1 MKNKKTLISEMERIK
16 EIIGV
21 QLITEGVAAKSID
34 DALDYIVKKIPRDPN
49 GFTNPVNNAIN
60 SLKGK
65 INTAIS
71 QGTSIQIGNVIDD
84 LVTIA
89 SRGDNAMIIGSELQ
103 KVYPEVGDIV
113 NAWVRNNKEKVGTL
127 SDSQLRTELENVL
140 IQHYTPS
147 VGNLPGALNIYKKGW
162 KIMLNDQ
169 YLLRLREI
177 ESLGKTIVTKLS
189 PDAMDLWWTL
199 IKNRMT
205 TADALQKQF
214 KNVSEQA
221 LRKMEQPT
229 DLSNPYAMTE
239 NIMPELKEM
248 FAIMA
253 SSKKKFSHQPVLDEW
268 FKGTFFQSNPQLR
281 QKFES
286 FVANSESG
294 YKELNDLLMSN
305 TNSKLMSKKSFE
317 EWLKRYRSIWP
328 FKIPPKGS
336 WNIFNTDIDFA
347 RVAGFILTKRAASLM
362 DINRYLIQHGTSE
375 GSRKLVMTQ
384 VLLIFVIFPL
394 LESWYY
400 AGLQWTENTL
410 NDIRPDNWDR
420 FDFVDRVDNVAEQYT
435 KILTGSEKL
444 GALVGGAYNLFDLIT
459 YANDVGE
466 FIYKWFFGGDPP
478 GEQTKQYKKR
488 AKAQAA
494 AFGPDVQYIIEHGK
508 VPPGAK
514 TNVKDTPIRVTS
526 TNSKTTA

>member
-16 EIIGV
+16 EIMGV
-21 QLITEGVAAKSID
+21 QLITEGVVAKSID
-34 DALDYIVKKIPRDPN
+34 DALNYILERVPRAPIND
-49 GFTNPVNNAIN
+49 PVN
-60 SLKGK
+60 
-65 INTAIS
+65 TALNNLRSKLNIAKS
-71 QGTSIQIGNVIDD
+71 QGRSVRIGDVIDD
-84 LVTIA
+84 LTMIA
-89 SRGDNAMIIGSELQ
+89 SKSDNAMILGAELR
-103 KVYPEVGDIV
+103 KVYPEVDQIV
-113 NAWVRNNKEKVGTL
+113 EAWGRNNQDKIGTL
-127 SDSQLRTELENVL
+127 SDSQLRTELETLLTSHYSNAPGFNNSAL
-140 IQHYTPS
+140 I
-147 VGNLPGALNIYKKGW
+147 LYKKGW
-162 KIMLNDQ
+162 NIMFNDQ
-169 YLLRLREI
+169 YLLRLRDI
-177 ESLGKTIVTKLS
+177 ESLGKTIATKLS
-189 PDAMDLWWTL
+189 PDAWNLLKTL
-199 IKNRMT
+199 INNRKT
-205 TADALQKQF
+205 TAEALQKQF
-214 KNVSEQA
+214 KSVSERA

-229 DLSNPYAMTE
+229 DLSDPYAMTE
-239 NIMPELKEM
+239 SIMPELKEM

-253 SSKKKFSHQPVLDEW
+253 SSKKVFSHQPMLDEW
-268 FKGTFFQSNPQLR
+268 FKGTFFQAEPRLR

-286 FVANSESG
+286 FVANSEYG
-294 YKELNDLLMSN
+294 YKELYDLLMSDN
-305 TNSKLMSKKSFE
+305 NSKWVSKKAVE

-328 FKIPPKGS
+328 FRIPPKGS
-336 WNIFNTDIDFA
+336 WNIFNTDIDFS

-375 GSRKLVMTQ
+375 GSKRLIMTQ

-400 AGLQWTENTL
+400 AGLQWTENEL

-420 FDFVDRVDNVAEQYT
+420 IDFVDRVDNVADQYT

-466 FIYKWFFGGDPP
+466 FIWKWFFGGDPP
-478 GEQTKQYKKR
+478 GEQAKQYKKR

-526 TNSKTTA
+526 NNSKTTA

>member
-1 MKNKKTLISEMERIK
+1 
-16 EIIGV
+16 
-21 QLITEGVAAKSID
+21 
-34 DALDYIVKKIPRDPN
+34 
-49 GFTNPVNNAIN
+49 
-60 SLKGK
+60 
-65 INTAIS
+65 
-71 QGTSIQIGNVIDD
+71 
-84 LVTIA
+84 
-89 SRGDNAMIIGSELQ
+89 
-103 KVYPEVGDIV
+103 
-113 NAWVRNNKEKVGTL
+113 
-127 SDSQLRTELENVL
+127 
-140 IQHYTPS
+140 
-147 VGNLPGALNIYKKGW
+147 
-162 KIMLNDQ
+162 
-169 YLLRLREI
+169 
-177 ESLGKTIVTKLS
+177 
-189 PDAMDLWWTL
+189 
-199 IKNRMT
+199 MT

-253 SSKKKFSHQPVLDEW
+253 SAKKKFSHKPVLDEW
-268 FKGTFFQSNPQLR
+268 FKGTFFQANPKLR
-281 QKFES
+281 QEFES
-286 FVANSESG
+286 FVANSEYG

-305 TNSKLMSKKSFE
+305 NNSKLVSKKSFE

-347 RVAGFILTKRAASLM
+347 RVAGFILTKRAASMM

-375 GSRKLVMTQ
+375 GSRKLLMTQ

-394 LESWYY
+394 LESWFY
-400 AGLQWTENTL
+400 AGLQWMENGL
-410 NDIRPDNWDR
+410 NDIRPDDWDR
-420 FDFVDRVDNVAEQYT
+420 FDFVDRVDNVADQYT

-444 GALVGGAYNLFDLIT
+444 GALVGGAYNLFDLVT
-459 YANDVGE
+459 YSNDVAE
-466 FIYKWFFGGDPP
+466 FIYKWFFGGKPP
-478 GEQTKQYKKR
+478 GEQSKEYKKR